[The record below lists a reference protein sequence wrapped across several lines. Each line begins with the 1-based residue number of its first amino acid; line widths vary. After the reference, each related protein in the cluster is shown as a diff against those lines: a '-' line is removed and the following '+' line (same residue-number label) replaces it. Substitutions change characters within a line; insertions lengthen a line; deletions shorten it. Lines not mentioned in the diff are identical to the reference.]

1 MNFRHQPRSLNGGW
15 KEKYRDR
22 AKIIASRIIEDP
34 EKLRAGR
41 RAGLAVVNEGIDAIG
56 QGEKR
61 TGNDGPVAEGQ
72 RDIGRPLNPILIIRR
87 RAPPEHQI
95 IGPGHVGDG
104 DAGNGQRLG

>member
-1 MNFRHQPRSLNGGW
+1 MAVSGCNRETSP
-15 KEKYRDR
+15 
-22 AKIIASRIIEDP
+22 APSRTLEEP